1 MQRKQNLPNVMWV
14 LVLVVAV
21 VQVARAVVVDFPRPI
36 QLLFVLLPIVFAII
50 HAKSRYGW
58 RGMFV
63 FVISCLVV
71 SNVFENM
78 SVLTGF
84 PFGDYYW
91 TDVAG
96 AKLFNIP
103 LLVGPSYLSTG
114 YLSWVLA
121 TIIVGDVYRK
131 SSWFTTVAVPMIG
144 AFFMVAWDLTID
156 PIMATI
162 DHVWIWEQGGG
173 FFGVPLSNFL
183 GWFFVVYV
191 FMQIFALYLR
201 FFRTHTENEPVVL
214 HPAYEWQALVL
225 YALIA
230 INTVLT
236 YTAWGD
242 DVVIADQTGLTWQT
256 ATIAET
262 SAIMAIFVMLFGVAI
277 AIVNLVQNR
286 TPEPA

>member
-1 MQRKQNLPNVMWV
+1 MKQNSNVPNVMWV
-14 LVLVVAV
+14 LVLVVI
-21 VQVARAVVVDFPRPI
+21 VQVARAFVVDLARPI
-36 QLLFVLLPIVFAII
+36 QLLFVFLPIVFGIV
-50 HAKSRYGW
+50 HSKLRYGW
-58 RGMFV
+58 RGMLV

-121 TIIVGDVYRK
+121 TILVDDVYRK

-144 AFFMVAWDLTID
+144 AFFMVAWDLTMD

-183 GWFFVVYV
+183 GWYLVVYV
-191 FMQIFALYLR
+191 FMQIFALYLH
-201 FFRTHTENEPVVL
+201 FFRMQTENEPVVL

-225 YALIA
+225 YAFIA
-230 INTVLT
+230 INTVLR
-236 YTAWGD
+236 YMAWGN
-242 DVVIADQTGLTWQT
+242 DVVVADPTGLTWQT
-256 ATIAET
+256 ASIAET
-262 SAIMAIFVMLFGVAI
+262 SAIMSIFVMLFGVAI